1 MIALH
6 VPGDEIKYDEDR
18 RVDVRAPVS
27 AVIYVG
33 CCSLH
38 DVAGL
43 VFCHGPM
50 TKKHWAFDDFFVPR
64 LPHCC
69 ALHAVED

>member
-6 VPGDEIKYDEDR
+6 VP
-18 RVDVRAPVS
+18 RVKLNMTKTKREDVRAPVS
-27 AVIYVG
+27 AAIYVG

-50 TKKHWAFDDFFVPR
+50 TKGHWAFDDFFIPSA
-64 LPHCC
+64 
-69 ALHAVED
+69 ALCMRSKIEF